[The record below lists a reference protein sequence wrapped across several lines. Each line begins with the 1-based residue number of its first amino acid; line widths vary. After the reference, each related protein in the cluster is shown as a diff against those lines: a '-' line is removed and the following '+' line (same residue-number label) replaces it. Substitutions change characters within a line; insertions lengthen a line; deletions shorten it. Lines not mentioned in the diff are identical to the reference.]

1 MEKINKNHFNNPV
14 VIILFLILLGIG
26 GYFLLSKNQNE
37 NNIYYFPQ
45 GSFSAYFPQQ
55 PTFKTDTQKL
65 LSGEKSVIDND
76 YLLNDSDGNN
86 ELTATY
92 VSSAFKNSNT
102 PEQNLS
108 NEVAYTVSNAGGSLI
123 SSNATTYNGLPAVNY
138 IGCSTKSYPFQS
150 VSGVTTHQ
158 WCITGRD
165 ILKDN
170 YLYMLDYQYKSGEED
185 KTLENKF
192 LDSLVFGEQPT
203 GSIVVIPTTD
213 NTTST
218 PSQTTATTTTTN
230 TTTQPSVTKL
240 APTVPLPVVNNTP
253 APSANTSIVP
263 GCTSTDGYS
272 STNGASCG
280 GTRIAQIVSKWSPN
294 VALILCNFSDGTAD
308 FGSGFLYN
316 SPNYGILV
324 YTNKHVLLNETT
336 GLATTSC
343 SVQIPG
349 DTQYYTVNN
358 TFTTNN
364 DPINGSLDGTD
375 WGSIEIS
382 NGDGALNET
391 AISAGKNLTI
401 CQKKEQTG
409 DNVIILGYPDY
420 AGQFTNPTAT
430 EGIISGYA
438 SPYYTTSAQIE
449 SGNSGGVA
457 IDPDKD
463 CYIGIPSAV
472 KIGNYA
478 NLGRI
483 LNANTLFKLNY

>member
-1 MEKINKNHFNNPV
+1 MEKINKDHFNNPV

-65 LSGEKSVIDND
+65 LSNGSNVVDNEYVNYD
-76 YLLNDSDGNN
+76 NILDKNV
-86 ELTATY
+86 TFQVTY
-92 VSSAFKNSNT
+92 IHSAFKNSDT
-102 PEQNLS
+102 PEANLV
-108 NEVAYTVSNAGGSLI
+108 NEVAYTSNGSTLN
-123 SSNATTYNGLPAVNY
+123 SSNATTYGSLPAVNY
-138 IGCSTKSYPFQS
+138 TETNQYGWVAK
-150 VSGVTTHQ
+150 GE
-158 WCITGRD
+158 D
-165 ILKDN
+165 ILKGND
-170 YLYMLDYQYKSGEED
+170 LYMVEYYYKAGEED
-185 KTLENKF
+185 KTLENTF
-192 LDSLVFGEQPT
+192 LNSVVFGEQPS

-409 DNVIILGYPDY
+409 DNVIVLGYPDY